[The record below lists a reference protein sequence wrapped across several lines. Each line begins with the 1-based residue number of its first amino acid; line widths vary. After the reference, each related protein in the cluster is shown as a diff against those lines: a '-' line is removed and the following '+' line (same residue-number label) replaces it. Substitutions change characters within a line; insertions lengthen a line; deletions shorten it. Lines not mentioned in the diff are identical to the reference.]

1 MTWHLLDDDLRAYAT
16 RTLAAPALWSAEAH
30 LAACGECRERLAAAA
45 TVDTGWA
52 VDVGWARLDA
62 ALDAPRPGPVE
73 RLMVLVGV
81 PEHTARLLAA
91 TPALRLSWLLS
102 IAVTATLTAAVAV
115 LTDPVVFLAVA
126 PLLPLV
132 AVAMSFAPGI
142 DPTYE
147 IAVVAPVRSFRL
159 LLLRCVAVLTATTAL
174 SAVASLFI
182 HGYGLRAAGW
192 FLPSLALTV
201 LSLLLSTRL
210 GAGPAAVVIGV
221 GWAAVVA
228 ASFGDR
234 LVFTLAGQ
242 VGVAVVGGIAAVA
255 LSRQRGTYE
264 RYHVPNLMRRA
275 S

>member
-1 MTWHLLDDDLRAYAT
+1 MTWHLLDEDLRAYAT
-16 RTLAAPALWSAEAH
+16 RTLVAPALWSTEAH
-30 LAACGECRERLAAAA
+30 LAACGECRERLAATAA
-45 TVDTGWA
+45 LDMGWVVDG
-52 VDVGWARLDA
+52 GWARLDA

-73 RLMVLVGV
+73 RLMIMAGV
-81 PEHTARLLAA
+81 PDHTARLLAA
-91 TPALRLSWLLS
+91 TPALRLSWLVA
-102 IAVTATLTAAVAV
+102 IAVTATLTATVAV
-115 LTDPVVFLAVA
+115 FTDPVVFLVVA

-147 IAVVAPVRSFRL
+147 IAVVAPIRSFRL
-159 LLLRCVAVLTATTAL
+159 LLLRCLAVLSATTAL

-182 HGYGLRAAGW
+182 YEYGLRATGW

-210 GAGPAAVVIGV
+210 GAGPAAVVVGV
-221 GWAAVVA
+221 GWATVVA
-228 ASFGDR
+228 ATLGDR

-242 VGVAVVGGIAAVA
+242 AGVAVVGGIAAVA
-255 LSRQRGTYE
+255 LSRQRGAYD
-264 RYHVPNLMRRA
+264 RYHVPNPIRRA

>member
-1 MTWHLLDDDLRAYAT
+1 MTWHLLDDDIRAYAA

-30 LAACGECRERLAAAA
+30 LAACGECRERLAATA
-45 TVDTGWA
+45 TVDMGWA
-52 VDVGWARLDA
+52 LDVGWARLDA

-91 TPALRLSWLLS
+91 TPALRLSWLLA

-174 SAVASLFI
+174 STVASLFI
-182 HGYGLRAAGW
+182 HGYGLRATSW

-210 GAGPAAVVIGV
+210 GAAPAAVVTGV
-221 GWAAVVA
+221 GWAAVVTA
-228 ASFGDR
+228 TLGDR

-264 RYHVPNLMRRA
+264 RYHVPNLTRRVP
-275 S
+275 

>member
-1 MTWHLLDDDLRAYAT
+1 MTWHLLDEDLRAYAA
-16 RTLAAPALWSAEAH
+16 RILAPPVLWSTEAH
-30 LAACGECRERLAAAA
+30 LAACGECRERLAA
-45 TVDTGWA
+45 TVT
-52 VDVGWARLDA
+52 VDVGWVVDGGWARVDA

-73 RLMVLVGV
+73 RLMIALGV
-81 PEHTARLLAA
+81 PDHTARLLAA
-91 TPALRLSWLLS
+91 TPALRLSWLVA
-102 IAVTATLTAAVAV
+102 IAVTAALTATVAV
-115 LTDPVVFLAVA
+115 FTDPVVFLAVT
-126 PLLPLV
+126 PLLSLV
-132 AVAMSFAPGI
+132 AVAVSFAPGL

-147 IAVVAPVRSFRL
+147 IALVAPVRSFRL
-159 LLLRCVAVLTATTAL
+159 LLLRCAAVLSATTAL
-174 SAVASLFI
+174 SAVASLVI

-210 GAGPAAVVIGV
+210 GAGPAAVVVGV

-228 ASFGDR
+228 ATFGDR
-234 LVFTLAGQ
+234 LVFTLVGQ

-264 RYHVPNLMRRA
+264 RYHVPDLMRRA

>member
-1 MTWHLLDDDLRAYAT
+1 MTWHLLDEDLRAYAT
-16 RTLAAPALWSAEAH
+16 RTLAAPGLWSTEAH
-30 LAACGECRERLAAAA
+30 LVACGECRERLAAAA
-45 TVDTGWA
+45 TVDLGWA
-52 VDVGWARLDA
+52 IDGGWARLDV

-73 RLMVLVGV
+73 RLMITAGV
-81 PEHTARLLAA
+81 PDHTARLLAA
-91 TPALRLSWLLS
+91 TPALRLSWLVA
-102 IAVTATLTAAVAV
+102 IAVTAALTATVAV

-132 AVAMSFAPGI
+132 AVGMSFAPGI

-147 IAVVAPVRSFRL
+147 IALVAPIRSFRL
-159 LLLRCVAVLTATTAL
+159 LLLRCLAVLAATTAL

-182 HGYGLRAAGW
+182 YEYGLRATGW

-201 LSLLLSTRL
+201 LSLLLSARL
-210 GAGPAAVVIGV
+210 GAGLAVVVVAG

-228 ASFGDR
+228 STFGDR

-255 LSRQRGTYE
+255 LSRQRGTYD
-264 RYHVPNLMRRA
+264 RYHVPNLMRRI

>member
-1 MTWHLLDDDLRAYAT
+1 MTWHLLDEDLRVYAT
-16 RTLAAPALWSAEAH
+16 RTLAAPGLWSTEAH

-45 TVDTGWA
+45 TVDLGWA
-52 VDVGWARLDA
+52 IDGGWARLDV

-73 RLMVLVGV
+73 RLMITVGV
-81 PEHTARLLAA
+81 PDHTARLLAA
-91 TPALRLSWLLS
+91 TPALRLSWLVA
-102 IAVTATLTAAVAV
+102 IAVTAALTATVAV
-115 LTDPVVFLAVA
+115 FTDPVVFLAVA

-132 AVAMSFAPGI
+132 AVAVSFAPGI

-147 IAVVAPVRSFRL
+147 IAVVAPIRSFRL
-159 LLLRCVAVLTATTAL
+159 LLLRCLAVLSATTAL

-182 HGYGLRAAGW
+182 YGYGLRATCW

-201 LSLLLSTRL
+201 LSLLLSPRL
-210 GAGPAAVVIGV
+210 GAGPAAVVVGL

-228 ASFGDR
+228 ATFGDR

-255 LSRQRGTYE
+255 LSRQRGTYD
-264 RYHVPNLMRRA
+264 RYHVPNLMRRV

>member
-1 MTWHLLDDDLRAYAT
+1 M
-16 RTLAAPALWSAEAH
+16 
-30 LAACGECRERLAAAA
+30 
-45 TVDTGWA
+45 
-52 VDVGWARLDA
+52 
-62 ALDAPRPGPVE
+62 
-73 RLMVLVGV
+73 
-81 PEHTARLLAA
+81 
-91 TPALRLSWLLS
+91 
-102 IAVTATLTAAVAV
+102 TAAVAV
-115 LTDPVVFLAVA
+115 LTDPVVFLTVA

-142 DPTYE
+142 DPTDE

-159 LLLRCVAVLTATTAL
+159 LLLRCLAVLSATTAL

-182 HGYGLRAAGW
+182 YEYGLRATGW

-210 GAGPAAVVIGV
+210 GAGPAAVVVGV
-221 GWAAVVA
+221 GWAVVVTA
-228 ASFGDR
+228 TVGDR

-255 LSRQRGTYE
+255 LARQRSTYE